1 MEFDHYEALVK
12 KLKDINCFYNE
23 IYQDWKDWRIMDWK
37 LSQSIKRALIFNGK
51 MEKRNQ

>member
-23 IYQDWKDWRIMDWK
+23 IYQDWKDWKLMD
-37 LSQSIKRALIFNGK
+37 LRLIQSITETLP
-51 MEKRNQ
+51 

>member
-23 IYQDWKDWRIMDWK
+23 IYQDWKDWKLMD
-37 LSQSIKRALIFNGK
+37 IKADSEYHRNFTFEWWL
-51 MEKRNQ
+51 EK